1 MSERS
6 APAPAPAPTAAEEA
20 SRPPLDDRITVQEWV
35 YRELKERILTGQ
47 FVPGHSVTLRGI
59 ASLLGVSPMPV
70 REALRRLVSERAL
83 EMHDNRRVSV
93 PRMNRDKLD
102 ALCSARVALESL
114 AAENAMLQI
123 DAERLETLRRL
134 DREINAAVDEGD
146 IPTYMQKHREFHF
159 GIYRAGPG
167 EILMP
172 LIESIWLQF
181 SPFLHVVIRYIGT
194 DFVVDLDRHALVLDA
209 IERRD
214 FSTLRFAIEADVR
227 EGLGS
232 LAEIDWQSFEASQSD
247 ADTPLDRSR

>member
-6 APAPAPAPTAAEEA
+6 TPAAAEDTPG
-20 SRPPLDDRITVQEWV
+20 SSVDDRITVQEWV
-35 YRELKERILTGQ
+35 YRQLKERILTGQ

-59 ASLLGVSPMPV
+59 ASLLDVSPMPV

-83 EMHDNRRVSV
+83 EMHGNRRVSV
-93 PRMNRDKLD
+93 PRMTREKFD

-123 DAERLETLRRL
+123 DAERLEALRRL
-134 DREINAAVDEGD
+134 DHEINVAVDQGD
-146 IPTYMQKHREFHF
+146 IPTYMHKHREFHF

-181 SPFLHVVIRYIGT
+181 SPFLRVVIHYIGT
-194 DFVVDLDRHALVLDA
+194 DYVIDLHRHALVLDA

-214 FSTLRFAIEADVR
+214 FGTLRFAIEADVR

-232 LAEIDWQSFEASQSD
+232 LAELDWQSFEAASQAD
-247 ADTPLDRSR
+247 ADGALRG